1 MVVELGD
8 RVTNLIPVLVV
19 VVLVGEVVAVLEVDL
34 VEVVVVV
41 FGGIGEGGGCG
52 EIPVIGTGG
61 G

>member
-1 MVVELGD
+1 MVEMGD

-41 FGGIGEGGGCG
+41 FGELVK
-52 EIPVIGTGG
+52 EVAVVRYL
-61 G
+61 

>member
-1 MVVELGD
+1 MVEIGD

-41 FGGIGEGGGCG
+41 FGEL
-52 EIPVIGTGG
+52 VKVVAVVKYL
-61 G
+61 